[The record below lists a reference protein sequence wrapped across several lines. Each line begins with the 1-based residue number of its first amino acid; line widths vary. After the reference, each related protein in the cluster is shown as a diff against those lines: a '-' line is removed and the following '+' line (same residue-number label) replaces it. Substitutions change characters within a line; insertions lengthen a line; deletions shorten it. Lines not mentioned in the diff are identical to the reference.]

1 MTTQAT
7 VNPQN
12 SSGVTDALKTAGK
25 IADVALD
32 FGLLKKGLKNAV
44 EDAILELMRPVTKDY
59 EYQRVRSK

>member
-32 FGLLKKGLKNAV
+32 FGLLKKGL
-44 EDAILELMRPVTKDY
+44 
-59 EYQRVRSK
+59 